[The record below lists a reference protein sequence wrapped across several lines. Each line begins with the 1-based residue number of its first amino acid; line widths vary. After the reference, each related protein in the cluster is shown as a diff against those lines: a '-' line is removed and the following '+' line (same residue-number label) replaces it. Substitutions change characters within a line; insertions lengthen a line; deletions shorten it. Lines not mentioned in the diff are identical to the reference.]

1 MFVTIYSWI
10 YRQFFQHKAPVWHN
24 MSAVTALKLRFETL
38 LSTRPI
44 HSSGKQYGMGQNC
57 ARTSSGGVGR
67 LSHRNI
73 RHGTTGDSV
82 WDFSDFHADV
92 SSIFFSF
99 PKISFCVLIGMY
111 LSEFKHKGAEM
122 QRGDRTSLQS
132 CVEPRTESTLL
143 FVLRGTSHQKLP
155 WCSGTSECLG
165 S

>member
-1 MFVTIYSWI
+1 MVLGGSDTGIS
-10 YRQFFQHKAPVWHN
+10 
-24 MSAVTALKLRFETL
+24 
-38 LSTRPI
+38 
-44 HSSGKQYGMGQNC
+44 GMGLLVILFEISL
-57 ARTSSGGVGR
+57 TSMQMSQVF
-67 LSHRNI
+67 L
-73 RHGTTGDSV
+73 
-82 WDFSDFHADV
+82 
-92 SSIFFSF
+92 FFSF

-132 CVEPRTESTLL
+132 CVEPRTESILL